1 MVRRMV
7 FSRPRYFFGKI
18 LSVDDLTAE
27 HNYFL
32 EKQRLRNQ
40 LVFGDGI
47 VSGLSVAVG
56 KEGSSQRVVLSPGL
70 AIDPTGNEICVRDV
84 MTCALPPSGKRIYVC
99 LRYVEAET
107 SPVPTILSDSD
118 SVGNEVQNSWIEEG
132 FEMTFEPTLPAR
144 TALTLALALLFWKR
158 NRWTVSSSFR
168 PRRVKGGS
176 RR

>member
-7 FSRPRYFFGKI
+7 FSRPRYFSGMG
-18 LSVDDLTAE
+18 LSADDFTAE
-27 HNYFL
+27 HNYVL

-40 LVFGDGI
+40 LVLGDGI

-56 KEGSSQRVVLSPGL
+56 KAGSGRRVVLSPGL

-118 SVGNEVQNSWIEEG
+118 SVGNEVQNSRIEEG
-132 FEMTFEPTLPAR
+132 FEMTFEPALPAR
-144 TALTLALALLFWKR
+144 TALTLALALLLWKR

>member
-56 KEGSSQRVVLSPGL
+56 KEGSGRRVVLSPGL
-70 AIDPTGNEICVRDV
+70 AIDPAGNEICVRDV
-84 MTCALPPSGKRIYVC
+84 MTCALPPSGTRIYVC

-118 SVGNEVQNSWIEEG
+118 GVGNEVQNSRIEEG

-144 TALTLALALLFWKR
+144 TALTLALALLLWKR

-176 RR
+176 R

>member
-56 KEGSSQRVVLSPGL
+56 KEGGSQRLVLSPGL
-70 AIDPTGNEICVRDV
+70 AIDSTGNEICVRDV
-84 MTCALPPSGKRIYVC
+84 MICALPPSGKRIYVC

-118 SVGNEVQNSWIEEG
+118 SVGNEVQNSRIEEG
-132 FEMTFEPTLPAR
+132 FEMIFEPTLPAR
-144 TALTLALALLFWKR
+144 TALTLALALLLWKR
-158 NRWTVSSSFR
+158 NRWTVSSSFH
-168 PRRVKGGS
+168 PRRVKGGN